1 MTQRR
6 QLSLLREATNLH
18 KRDDGR
24 IDSLFVSWVKH
35 SLRSTMLKRGPR
47 FGANPLQFLRRHL
60 PLHLHLLHQTRKK
73 RKQLQ
78 KRAIQRRIQKVPKQ
92 KT

>member
-1 MTQRR
+1 MMAE
-6 QLSLLREATNLH
+6 SIH
-18 KRDDGR
+18 
-24 IDSLFVSWVKH
+24 FVSWVKH
-35 SLRSTMLKRGPR
+35 SLRFTMLKRGPR
-47 FGANPLQFLRRHL
+47 FGGNPLQFLRRHL